1 MPVANHR
8 NILGAQGKWDKN
20 FDCVP
25 GSWHILR
32 RAADR
37 KIPRGDAQSLSQVIQ
52 KSPQHPYV
60 LVVEDD
66 RDQRRLLEAGLG
78 QQGFRVTAVRDCR
91 SALHRLTLEKFDVVV
106 SDLNLPGMRGDELLR
121 LIRNVDKT
129 LPFIMLTGENDV
141 DVAVRAVRD
150 GADEY
155 LMKPASVGK
164 VVQHILSAIDRRR
177 RSTDKDRK
185 LRDADMAQ
193 LKAFMSGVQALVNSL
208 ETKDEYTRN
217 HSKKV
222 AQIALMMAQRLPGM
236 DKRQLR
242 EIRVGALLHDIGKI
256 GIPLTILHKEG
267 KLDEDEWEAVKKH
280 TLYGAR
286 ILEPLAKD
294 YPMVQ
299 SIVRHEHERW
309 DGGGYPDGLAG
320 TDIPLGS
327 RLIMIADTY
336 DAICSTRPYRKAQS
350 REFALKVIQEGA
362 GTQFDP
368 GLVPVF
374 EQTYHE
380 FPCPV

>member
-1 MPVANHR
+1 
-8 NILGAQGKWDKN
+8 
-20 FDCVP
+20 
-25 GSWHILR
+25 
-32 RAADR
+32 
-37 KIPRGDAQSLSQVIQ
+37 VIQ
-52 KSPQHPYV
+52 KSTQNPYV

-66 RDQRRLLEAGLG
+66 PDQSRLLEVGLA
-78 QQGFRVTAVRDCR
+78 QQGFRITAVRDAR
-91 SALHRLTLEKFDVVV
+91 SALHRLTLERFDVVV
-106 SDLNLPGMRGDELLR
+106 SDLNLPGMNGDELLR
-121 LIRNVDKT
+121 LIRNVDKE

-141 DVAVRAVRD
+141 DVAVRSVHE

-164 VVQHILSAIDRRR
+164 VVQHILSAMDRRR
-177 RSTDKDRK
+177 RRADKDRR

-222 AQIALMMAQRLPGM
+222 AQVALMMAQRLPGM

-242 EIRVGALLHDIGKI
+242 EIRVGSWLHDIGKI

-267 KLDEDEWEAVKKH
+267 KLNDEEWEEIKKH
-280 TLYGAR
+280 TIYGAR
-286 ILEPLAKD
+286 ILEPLAKH
-294 YPMVQ
+294 YPHVQ
-299 SIVRHEHERW
+299 AIVRHEHERW

-320 TDIPLGS
+320 NDIPLGS

-336 DAICSTRPYRKAQS
+336 DAICSTRPYRKAKP

-368 GLVPVF
+368 SLVPVF
-374 EQTYHE
+374 EETYHE

>member
-1 MPVANHR
+1 MANFWPIGR
-8 NILGAQGKWDKN
+8 YQNT
-20 FDCVP
+20 P
-25 GSWHILR
+25 R
-32 RAADR
+32 RR
-37 KIPRGDAQSLSQVIQ
+37 PISVHVIQ
-52 KSPQHPYV
+52 KNSDHPYV

-66 RDQRRLLEAGLG
+66 PDQCRLLEVGLA
-78 QQGFRVTAVRDCR
+78 QQGYRVTAVRDAR
-91 SALHRLTLEKFDVVV
+91 SAIARLALEQFDVVV
-106 SDLNLPGMRGDELLR
+106 SDLNLPGIHGDELLR
-121 LIRNVDKT
+121 MIRSMDED

-141 DVAVRAVRD
+141 DIAVRAVRD

-155 LMKPASVGK
+155 LMKPASVSK
-164 VVQHILSAIDRRR
+164 VVQHILSAMDRRR
-177 RSTDKDRK
+177 RKAAKNRK

-242 EIRVGALLHDIGKI
+242 EIRVGAWLHDIGKI

-267 KLDEDEWEAVKKH
+267 KLDADEWEEVKKH
-280 TLYGAR
+280 TIYGAR
-286 ILEPLAKD
+286 ILEPLAKH
-294 YPMVQ
+294 YPHVQ
-299 SIVRHEHERW
+299 AIVRHEHERW

-320 TDIPLGS
+320 TDFPLGS

-336 DAICSTRPYRKAQS
+336 DAICSTRPYRKAKP
-350 REFALKVIQEGA
+350 RDFALKVIQEGA

-368 GLVPVF
+368 SLVPVF
-374 EQTYHE
+374 EETYHE